1 MTQRKKHHHH
11 QNGNG
16 LAHKKEVVE
25 QQRNGHVNESE
36 NAPTSFV
43 TRMTSLPILK
53 DSITTVHDYA
63 NKSSIGR
70 YALSTAESTYES
82 AKKYSSQQPYVQ
94 NAYQTYVQ
102 PQLEKAD
109 ALGCKSL
116 DFLETKV
123 PLVTKPT
130 NEIVDTIKKPSY
142 AYIDGVKVK
151 IDTTITQ
158 VTAPATNAAKGVNR
172 RLSLVIDNVAATVDK
187 YLPPTEQVGA
197 SEGKATSDN
206 KDTSAEGENQAVRAY
221 KLAGSVSTR
230 LRERVQTTITTASA
244 HVPRSRQDV
253 VNETNFVLQSAQDQ
267 VRNLNATLIQWIH
280 LSTQAAQQRIP
291 PSITEGV
298 HSMSVTTNQRLNDIT
313 HQLATQL
320 TGLVSFV
327 QTHSPSL
334 PPFLQQRLQ
343 PIFDLASNEYEI
355 VRAEYEK
362 PDLTNVQKA
371 KNIVQVLQNQ
381 LLPFLQNL
389 QSHLHQ
395 YADLT
400 RKNIAN
406 DLRTRLETIGVIQT
420 Q

>member
-16 LAHKKEVVE
+16 HAHKNEVVE
-25 QQRNGHVNESE
+25 QQANGHIDESE
-36 NAPTSFV
+36 KAPISFV
-43 TRMTSLPILK
+43 TRVTSLPILK
-53 DSITTVHDYA
+53 DSISTVHDYA

-70 YALSTAESTYES
+70 YAISTAESTYES
-82 AKKYSSQQPYVQ
+82 AKKYSTQQPYVQ
-94 NAYQTYVQ
+94 SAYQTYVQ

-116 DFLETKV
+116 DYLETKV

-151 IDTTITQ
+151 IDTTITN
-158 VTAPATNAAKGVNR
+158 VTAPATSAAKGVNR
-172 RLSLVIDNVAATVDK
+172 HLSLIMDNVAATVDK
-187 YLPPTEQVGA
+187 YLPPSEPVGVTEGN
-197 SEGKATSDN
+197 ATSVED
-206 KDTSAEGENQAVRAY
+206 ENQAVRAY

-230 LRERVQTTITTASA
+230 LRERVNTTITTASS
-244 HVPRSRQDV
+244 HIPRTRQDL
-253 VNETNFVLQSAQDQ
+253 VNETNLVLQSAQDQ
-267 VRNLNATLIQWIH
+267 VSNLNATLIQWIQ

-291 PSITEGV
+291 SSITEGV
-298 HSMSVTTNQRLNDIT
+298 HSVSVTTNQRLNDIT

-320 TGLVSFV
+320 SGLVSFV
-327 QTHSPSL
+327 QTHTPNL

-343 PIFDLASNEYEI
+343 PFFDMASNEYEI

-362 PDLTNVQKA
+362 PDITNVQKA

-381 LLPFLQNL
+381 ILPILQDL
-389 QSHLHQ
+389 QSHLQQ

-400 RKNIAN
+400 RKKIAN
-406 DLRTRLETIGVIQT
+406 DLRTRLETIGVIHT